1 MIKPNPFTPQSG
13 WEPKVFGGRHKQIA
27 SFTKV
32 MKEAVTGR
40 PNHMVIHGEWGIGKT
55 SLLKQ
60 FKKLAQGEGYLA
72 SFCSIGRFS
81 EKDTVQ
87 DGINLVSE
95 EMLRGFPKIGGV
107 RGFFENLEAIGISIA
122 GFGGQ
127 VTKKRASLQPQTY
140 LTGFLIEMWK
150 QLDARL
156 AIVLI
161 DDIQNFSSI
170 PQTMDILRLV
180 LSKDE
185 ILINSRYIFIL
196 SSTPD
201 GWRFFL
207 DKYDPIGRFFR
218 KREYLDYLSRNETLN
233 IIDDSLRETGV
244 TFSQGIREK
253 IYTYTLGHPYELQV
267 LCSNLYESQLQGRVD
282 ETEWDQAFKNA
293 LWELGRDYFEVFYR
307 KASSREE
314 TVLLALAEAKTDLS
328 ISETTER
335 VGAENSSF
343 PLRNVKH
350 FLYRLS
356 NKGLIKRTDRKS
368 FEIPDPMLREYIL
381 QKSLIR

>member
-1 MIKPNPFTPQSG
+1 MAGLGTPYKIK
-13 WEPKVFGGRHKQIA
+13 ELVKI
-27 SFTKV
+27 
-32 MKEAVTGR
+32 
-40 PNHMVIHGEWGIGKT
+40 
-55 SLLKQ
+55 
-60 FKKLAQGEGYLA
+60 GYLL
-72 SFCSIGRFS
+72 SI
-81 EKDTVQ
+81 
-87 DGINLVSE
+87 
-95 EMLRGFPKIGGV
+95 
-107 RGFFENLEAIGISIA
+107 
-122 GFGGQ
+122 
-127 VTKKRASLQPQTY
+127 
-140 LTGFLIEMWK
+140 
-150 QLDARL
+150 
-156 AIVLI
+156 
-161 DDIQNFSSI
+161 
-170 PQTMDILRLV
+170 
-180 LSKDE
+180 
-185 ILINSRYIFIL
+185 SRYR
-196 SSTPD
+196 
-201 GWRFFL
+201 WRIGANSFVI
-207 DKYDPIGRFFR
+207 PIVQPVNWLPICSWQ
-218 KREYLDYLSRNETLN
+218 KVTIN

-293 LWELGRDYFEVFYR
+293 LWELGRDYFEVLYR